1 MSYSDATLDLSG
13 VDVACLSG
21 QNGAGKSALLDAIT
35 WSLWECARASSDE
48 MIRLTEKEMWVDIVF
63 THEGQRYRVRRSRQ
77 KGSSKSGTKGTSKGT
92 LELQVFSSET
102 QVLAAVGAGG
112 ATADAGTSQIGGASD
127 GEGSWRTLTSGSM
140 RETQKT
146 ICDLLRMDFDT
157 FVNSAYLRQGRADEF
172 TTRLPSERKQVLS
185 EILGLSYFDRLQA
198 KAKDSARTLKAKA
211 DYLENALSTQTETE
225 TRFEETKLALAELR
239 VEFEVSSERTQQTA
253 NLLEQLTK
261 DWQQISLAEQRIESS
276 TSQLADLNSDIEKLA
291 AQKLDLERRLGEIDV
306 LLKQSPE
313 IESAAKRF
321 QTLKLE
327 AEELDRKA
335 LSMQELTAQKLDLQ
349 TQLAKIR
356 SRIEYELGG
365 AQANLAETQK
375 RLQKLTADLQDTEK
389 IENSYSHYKELV
401 KQETEMTK
409 CQETFTKLTIRVN
422 ELQSIIAES
431 RIRLEADLGQKELSA
446 QDLEKLLLSK
456 DLLTNQKILLEE
468 ETSQLEKLE
477 TEFDLVQ
484 EKGLQ
489 MKSALETT
497 EQSIEQ
503 LKRNQKENLEK
514 VSELHAHADSSICP
528 LCSAPIVDRAAVV
541 TRYLQQNE
549 AMDAQISELKDQC
562 MRFEIERATLRK
574 QYAELR
580 KTLDGR
586 KRLDIQIGQYNEK
599 LGAIERAENQILQ
612 LKNEV
617 AATRVRLEKLDY
629 AQLEKESLI
638 SLKAEIHKLEFD
650 PLVYSNLQ
658 SQLRMQRHIESRYQ
672 QLQRDKA
679 EVQRLQNELPL
690 YEEKVANLTNQISS
704 ESYGDEIRDQLRS
717 LHEKLNGLGYDRNVH
732 DALKHQISELLPNS
746 ELFRDLQ
753 RALTDRPALE
763 QSEKSCRDMLESKQT
778 LVVSLEGDLMKLK
791 VQVENAPTLKL
802 ELNAKSTELAANQL
816 EREQLGKKVAVL
828 ESTLDRLNKDL
839 GELVAQKKL
848 LEDCKK
854 EIDDF
859 LFLAEAFGKKGI
871 QAVIIENAIP
881 EIETESNRIL
891 SRLTENKMHVGLI
904 TQNKT
909 KSGGITETLELVIA
923 DEMGTRNYEL
933 FSGGEA
939 FKVNFAV
946 RVALSRLLARRSG
959 ARLETLII
967 DEGFGSQDEVSRDRL
982 VKAIRAVQT
991 DFARI
996 LVITH
1001 MADIKEMFPN
1011 QIAVTK
1017 VDGHSQLQLVY

>member
-1 MSYSDATLDLSG
+1 MSYADATLDLSG

-35 WSLWECARASSDE
+35 WSLWENARASSDE
-48 MIRLTEKEMWVDIVF
+48 MIRLNEKEMWVDIVF
-63 THEGQRYRVRRSRQ
+63 LHEGQKYRVRRSRQ
-77 KGSSKSGTKGTSKGT
+77 KGASKSGTKGTSKGT
-92 LELQVFSSET
+92 LELQVFSTET
-102 QVLAAVGAGG
+102 QVLAAVASGG
-112 ATADAGTSQIGGASD
+112 SSGNATQTESGSGD
-127 GEGSWRTLTSGSM
+127 GSWRTLTAGSM

-172 TTRLPSERKQVLS
+172 TTRLPSERKQILS
-185 EILGLSYFDRLQA
+185 EILGLSYFDKLQA
-198 KAKDSARTLKAKA
+198 KAKDTARQLKSKA

-225 TRFEETKLALAELR
+225 TRFNEATAAVTEMR
-239 VEFEVSSERTQQTA
+239 FEFEQCNLRTQSSA
-253 NLLEQLTK
+253 SLVEQLTN
-261 DWQQISLAEQRIESS
+261 DWQQFTLAEQRFDSGRA
-276 TSQLADLNSDIEKLA
+276 QLANLNGDIEKLA
-291 AQKLDLERRLGEIDV
+291 DQKLDLERRLGEIDV

-313 IESAAKRF
+313 IEDAAMRF
-321 QTLKLE
+321 GKLKLE

-335 LSMQELTAQKLDLQ
+335 LTIQELTTQKLELQ

-365 AQANLAETQK
+365 CQANLVEAQK
-375 RLQKLTADLQDTEK
+375 KLSKLTADLQDAEK
-389 IENSYSHYKELV
+389 IETSYAHYKELV
-401 KQETEMTK
+401 KQEADMAK
-409 CQETFTKLTIRVN
+409 CQETFTKLTARVN

-431 RIRLEADLGQKELSA
+431 RIRLEADLGQKEHSS
-446 QDLEKLLLSK
+446 QELEKLLLSK
-456 DLLTNQKILLEE
+456 DSLTNQKLSLED
-468 ETSQLEKLE
+468 ETAQLDKLE

-484 EKGLQ
+484 DKGLQ
-489 MKSALETT
+489 IKSALEAS
-497 EQSIEQ
+497 EQSIEL

-514 VSELHAHADSSICP
+514 VNELHLHADSSICP

-549 AMDAQISELKDQC
+549 AFEGQISDLKDQC
-562 MRFEIERATLRK
+562 MRYEAERTTLRK
-574 QYAELR
+574 QYSELR

-586 KRLDIQIGQYNEK
+586 KRLDVQIGQFNEK
-599 LGAIERAENQILQ
+599 LGSMERAENQILQ
-612 LKNEV
+612 LRDEIISM
-617 AATRVRLEKLDY
+617 RVKLEKLDY

-658 SQLRMQRHIESRYQ
+658 SQLRMQRQIDSRFQ
-672 QLQRDKA
+672 QLQRDKS
-679 EVQRLQNELPL
+679 ELSRLQTDLPI
-690 YEEKVANLTNQISS
+690 YEQKVLELTNQISS
-704 ESYGDEIRDQLRS
+704 ESYGDEIRDQLKA
-717 LHEKLNGLGYDRNVH
+717 LQEKLGALGYDRNAH
-732 DALKHQISELLPNS
+732 DALKKQISELLPNS

-753 RALTDRPALE
+753 RALNDRPALE
-763 QSEKSCRDMLESKQT
+763 LSERSCREMLESKQ
-778 LVVSLEGDLMKLK
+778 LQVLSLENELLKLK
-791 VQVENAPTLKL
+791 AQIENAPALKM
-802 ELNAKSTELAANQL
+802 ELDDKVAELSGHQRD
-816 EREQLGKKVAVL
+816 REELGKKVAVL
-828 ESTLDRLNKDL
+828 ESTIERLNLDL
-839 GELVAQKKL
+839 SEFKLQKKQ

-854 EIDDF
+854 EVDDYV
-859 LFLAEAFGKKGI
+859 FLAEAFGKKGI

-904 TQNKT
+904 TQNKN
-909 KSGGITETLELVIA
+909 KSGSITETLELVIA
-923 DEMGTRNYEL
+923 DEVGTRNYEL

-967 DEGFGSQDEVSRDRL
+967 DEGFGSQDEVSRERL
-982 VKAIRAVQT
+982 VKAIRSVQT

-1001 MADIKEMFPN
+1001 MTDIKEMFPN

-1017 VDGHSQLQLVY
+1017 VNGASQLQLVY

>member
-1 MSYSDATLDLSG
+1 MSYADATLDLSG

-35 WSLWECARASSDE
+35 WALWECARASSDE

-77 KGSSKSGTKGTSKGT
+77 KGASKTGSKSTSKGT
-92 LELQVFSSET
+92 LELQVFSTET
-102 QVLAAVGAGG
+102 PVLAAVGAR
-112 ATADAGTSQIGGASD
+112 TNSTEMMQTEDD
-127 GEGSWRTLTSGSM
+127 GSWRTLTSGSM

-172 TTRLPSERKQVLS
+172 TTRAPAERKQVLS

-211 DYLENALSTQTETE
+211 DYLENALSTQADTESRLQE
-225 TRFEETKLALAELR
+225 AKSSLDQVKA
-239 VEFEVSSERTQQTA
+239 EFEIVNERTQKAA
-253 NLLEQLTK
+253 NLVAQLTT
-261 DWQQISLAEQRIESS
+261 DWQQISLAEQKIQSS
-276 TSQLADLNSDIEKLA
+276 RAQLSDLSGDIEKLT
-291 AQKLDLERRLGEIDV
+291 AQKQDLERRLGEIDALV
-306 LLKQSPE
+306 RQSPE
-313 IESAAKRF
+313 IESAANRF
-321 QTLKLE
+321 QALKLE

-335 LSMQELTAQKLDLQ
+335 LTMQEFTAQKSELQ

-365 AQANLAETQK
+365 AQATLADAQK
-375 RLQKLTADLQDTEK
+375 KIVKLNADLHDSEK
-389 IENSYSHYKELV
+389 IELSYGQYKELV
-401 KQETEMTK
+401 KQEIEMTK
-409 CQETFTKLTIRVN
+409 SQETFTKLTARVN
-422 ELQSIIAES
+422 DLQSIISES

-456 DLLTNQKILLEE
+456 DTLTNQKVQLET
-468 ETSQLEKLE
+468 ETLQMEKLE

-484 EKGLQ
+484 ERGLQ
-489 MKSALETT
+489 IKSSLETT
-497 EQSIEQ
+497 EQAIEL

-514 VSELHAHADSSICP
+514 VAELHAHADSSICP

-541 TRYLQQNE
+541 ARYLKQNE
-549 AMDAQISELKDQC
+549 AMDAQISEHKDQC
-562 MRFEIERATLRK
+562 MRLEVERGNLRK

-580 KTLDGR
+580 KKLDGR
-586 KRLDIQIGQYNEK
+586 KHLDIQIGQYNEK
-599 LGAIERAENQILQ
+599 LGSIERAENQILQ
-612 LKNEV
+612 LKSEIE
-617 AATRVRLEKLDY
+617 TIRLRLEKLDY

-658 SQLRMQRHIESRYQ
+658 SQLRMQRHIEARFQ
-672 QLQRDKA
+672 QLQRDKS
-679 EVQRLQNELPL
+679 ELQRLQTEMPRW
-690 YEEKVANLTNQISS
+690 EETVANLTSQIAG
-704 ESYGDEIRDQLRS
+704 ESYGDEIRDQLKS
-717 LHEKLNGLGYDRNVH
+717 LQEKLNSLAYDRNAH

-753 RALTDRPALE
+753 RALSDKPALE
-763 QSEKSCRDMLESKQT
+763 QSDKACSEMLVSKQAQ
-778 LVVSLEGDLMKLK
+778 VVSLQNDLQKLEAQILSAPHLK
-791 VQVENAPTLKL
+791 VEL
-802 ELNAKSTELAANQL
+802 EAKTGELSANQL
-816 EREQLGKKVAVL
+816 EREALGKRLAVI
-828 ESTLDRLNKDL
+828 ESTIERLNKDL
-839 GELVAQKKL
+839 GEFIAQKKQ

-854 EIDDF
+854 EIDDY

-904 TQNKT
+904 TQNKN
-909 KSGGITETLELVIA
+909 KSGSVTETLELVIA

-967 DEGFGSQDEVSRDRL
+967 DEGFGSQDDISRDRL
-982 VKAIRAVQT
+982 VKAIKAVQT

-1011 QIAVTK
+1011 QIAVSK
-1017 VDGHSQLQLVY
+1017 VDGCSQLQLVY

>member
-63 THEGQRYRVRRSRQ
+63 THEGQKYRVRRSRQ
-77 KGSSKSGTKGTSKGT
+77 KGSSKSGSKGTSKGT

-102 QVLAAVGAGG
+102 QVLAAVGVGAGG
-112 ATADAGTSQIGGASD
+112 SAQATQTE

-172 TTRLPSERKQVLS
+172 TTRPPGERKQVLS
-185 EILGLSYFDRLQA
+185 EILGLSYFDRLQT

-211 DYLENALSTQTETE
+211 DYLENALSTQTDTE
-225 TRFEETKLALAELR
+225 QRFQEATVSLIELKAD
-239 VEFEVSSERTQQTA
+239 FEIVNERTQLVA
-253 NLLEQLTK
+253 NALTELTK
-261 DWQQISLAEQRIESS
+261 TWQQITLAEQKIESS
-276 TSQLADLNSDIEKLA
+276 TSQLANLKGDIEKLA
-291 AQKLDLERRLGEIDV
+291 AQKSDLERRLSEIDA

-313 IESAAKRF
+313 IEKAANRF
-321 QTLKLE
+321 QALKLE

-335 LSMQELTAQKLDLQ
+335 LTMQELTAQKSELQ

-365 AQANLAETQK
+365 AQANLAEAQK
-375 RLQKLTADLQDTEK
+375 KSVKLNADLQDTEK
-389 IENSYSHYKELV
+389 IEHSYSQYKELV
-401 KQETEMTK
+401 KQEIDMTK
-409 CQETFTKLTIRVN
+409 CQETFTKLTARVN
-422 ELQSIIAES
+422 ELQSIISES
-431 RIRLEADLGQKELSA
+431 RIRLEADLGQKELAA
-446 QDLEKLLLSK
+446 QELEKLLLSK
-456 DLLTNQKILLEE
+456 DSLTTQKVQLET
-468 ETSQLEKLE
+468 ETAQMEKLE

-489 MKSALETT
+489 IKSSLEST

-503 LKRNQKENLEK
+503 LRRNQKENLEK
-514 VSELHAHADSSICP
+514 IAELHAHADSSICP

-541 TRYLQQNE
+541 SRYLQQNE
-549 AMDAQISELKDQC
+549 AMDAQISEYKDHC
-562 MRFEIERATLRK
+562 MRLEIERGNLRK
-574 QYAELR
+574 QYADLR

-599 LGAIERAENQILQ
+599 LGSIERAEHQILQ
-612 LKNEV
+612 LKTEIE
-617 AATRVRLEKLDY
+617 ATRLKLEKLDY

-650 PLVYSNLQ
+650 PMIYSNLQ
-658 SQLRMQRHIESRYQ
+658 SQLRMQRHIEARYQ
-672 QLQRDKA
+672 QLQRDKN
-679 EVQRLQNELPL
+679 ELQRLQVEMPN
-690 YEEKVANLTNQISS
+690 YEEKVVAFTNQIAS
-704 ESYGDEIRDQLRS
+704 ESYGDDIRDNLKALQ
-717 LHEKLNGLGYDRNVH
+717 EKLNMLKYDRNEH

-753 RALTDRPALE
+753 RALSDRPALE
-763 QSEKSCRDMLESKQT
+763 QSDKSCRDMLENKQT
-778 LVVSLEGDLMKLK
+778 QVVSLESDL
-791 VQVENAPTLKL
+791 QI
-802 ELNAKSTELAANQL
+802 LNAQIQSAPHLRIELDAKSAELAANQL
-816 EREQLGKKVAVL
+816 EREALGKRVAVV
-828 ESTLDRLNKDL
+828 ESTIDRLNKDL
-839 GELVAQKKL
+839 GEFVAQKKQ
-848 LEDCKK
+848 LEECKK
-854 EIDDF
+854 EIDDY

-909 KSGGITETLELVIA
+909 KTGGITETLELVIA

-1017 VDGHSQLQLVY
+1017 VDGKSQLQLVY

>member
-102 QVLAAVGAGG
+102 QVLATVGALGTTNTVE
-112 ATADAGTSQIGGASD
+112 AAHDASAAD
-127 GEGSWRTLTSGSM
+127 GEGSWRTLTAGSM

-172 TTRLPSERKQVLS
+172 TTRSPSERKQVLS

-211 DYLENALSTQTETE
+211 DYLENALSTQTEIE
-225 TRFEETKLALAELR
+225 TRFEETKSSLAELR
-239 VEFEVSSERTQQTA
+239 VEFELSSERTQTSA

-276 TSQLADLNSDIEKLA
+276 TSQLTDLNSDIEKLA
-291 AQKLDLERRLGEIDV
+291 AQKLDLERRLGEIDT

-313 IESAAKRF
+313 IESAANRF

-335 LSMQELTAQKLDLQ
+335 LTMQELTAQKLDLQ

-375 RLQKLTADLQDTEK
+375 RLVKLTNDLQDTEK
-389 IENSYSHYKELV
+389 IESSYGHYKELV

-409 CQETFTKLTIRVN
+409 CQETFTKLTVRVN

-446 QDLEKLLLSK
+446 QELEKLLLSK
-456 DLLTNQKILLEE
+456 DLLTNQKLLLEE
-468 ETSQLEKLE
+468 ETVQLEKLE

-489 MKSALETT
+489 IKSALEST

-503 LKRNQKENLEK
+503 LKRNQRENLEK
-514 VSELHAHADSSICP
+514 VTELHAHADSSICP

-562 MRFEIERATLRK
+562 MRFELERAALRK

-586 KRLDIQIGQYNEK
+586 KRLDLQIGQYNER
-599 LGAIERAENQILQ
+599 LGSIERAENQILQ
-612 LKNEV
+612 LKNEI
-617 AATRVRLEKLDY
+617 AATRIRLEKLDY

-658 SQLRMQRHIESRYQ
+658 SQLRMQRHIEARYQ

-679 EVQRLQNELPL
+679 EMLRLQTELPN
-690 YEEKVANLTNQISS
+690 YEEKVTNLTNQISS
-704 ESYGDEIRDQLRS
+704 ESYGDEIRDQLKS
-717 LHEKLNGLGYDRNVH
+717 LHEKLNALGYDRNVH
-732 DALKHQISELLPNS
+732 DSLKHQISELLPNS

-753 RALTDRPALE
+753 RALADRPALE
-763 QSEKSCRDMLESKQT
+763 QSVKSCRDMLESKQT
-778 LVVSLEGDLMKLK
+778 LVVSLEGDLIKLK
-791 VQVENAPTLKL
+791 TQVENAPNLKL
-802 ELNAKSTELAANQL
+802 ELDAKSIELAANQL
-816 EREQLGKKVAVL
+816 EREQLGKRVAVL
-828 ESTLDRLNKDL
+828 ESTLERLNKDL

-1001 MADIKEMFPN
+1001 MSDIKEMFPN

>member
-1 MSYSDATLDLSG
+1 MSYADATLDLSG

-35 WSLWECARASSDE
+35 WALWECARASSDE

-77 KGSSKSGTKGTSKGT
+77 KGASKTGSKSTSKGT
-92 LELQVFSSET
+92 LELQVFSTET
-102 QVLAAVGAGG
+102 PVLAAVGAR
-112 ATADAGTSQIGGASD
+112 TNSTEMMQTEDD
-127 GEGSWRTLTSGSM
+127 GSWRTLTSGSM

-172 TTRLPSERKQVLS
+172 TTRAPAERKQVLS

-211 DYLENALSTQTETE
+211 DYLENALSTQADTESRLQE
-225 TRFEETKLALAELR
+225 AKSSLDQVKA
-239 VEFEVSSERTQQTA
+239 EFEIVNERTQLAA
-253 NLLEQLTK
+253 NLVAQLTA
-261 DWQQISLAEQRIESS
+261 DWQQISLAEQKIQSS
-276 TSQLADLNSDIEKLA
+276 RAQLSDLSGDIEKLT
-291 AQKLDLERRLGEIDV
+291 AQKQDLERRLGEIDALV
-306 LLKQSPE
+306 RQSPE
-313 IESAAKRF
+313 IESAANRF
-321 QTLKLE
+321 QALKLE

-335 LSMQELTAQKLDLQ
+335 LTMQEFTAQKSELQ

-365 AQANLAETQK
+365 AQATLADAQK
-375 RLQKLTADLQDTEK
+375 KIVKLNADLHDSEK
-389 IENSYSHYKELV
+389 IELSYGQYKELV
-401 KQETEMTK
+401 KQEIEMTK
-409 CQETFTKLTIRVN
+409 SQETFTKLTARVN
-422 ELQSIIAES
+422 DLQSIISES

-456 DLLTNQKILLEE
+456 DTLTNQKVQLET
-468 ETSQLEKLE
+468 ETLQMEKLE

-484 EKGLQ
+484 ERGLQ
-489 MKSALETT
+489 IKSSLETT
-497 EQSIEQ
+497 EQAIEL

-514 VSELHAHADSSICP
+514 VAELHAHADSSICP

-541 TRYLQQNE
+541 ARYLKQNE
-549 AMDAQISELKDQC
+549 AMDAQISEHKDQC
-562 MRFEIERATLRK
+562 MRLEVERANLRK

-580 KTLDGR
+580 KKLDGR
-586 KRLDIQIGQYNEK
+586 KHLDIQIGQYNEK
-599 LGAIERAENQILQ
+599 LGSIERAENQILQ
-612 LKNEV
+612 LKSEIE
-617 AATRVRLEKLDY
+617 TIRLRLEKLDY

-658 SQLRMQRHIESRYQ
+658 SQLRMQRHIEARFQ
-672 QLQRDKA
+672 QLQRDKS
-679 EVQRLQNELPL
+679 ELQRLQAEMPRW
-690 YEEKVANLTNQISS
+690 EETVANLTSQIAG
-704 ESYGDEIRDQLRS
+704 ESYGDEIRDQLKS
-717 LHEKLNGLGYDRNVH
+717 LQEKLNSLAYDRNAH

-753 RALTDRPALE
+753 RALSDKPALE
-763 QSEKSCRDMLESKQT
+763 QSDKACSEMLVSKQAQ
-778 LVVSLEGDLMKLK
+778 VVSLQNDLQKLEAQILSAPHLK
-791 VQVENAPTLKL
+791 VEL
-802 ELNAKSTELAANQL
+802 EAKTGELAANQL
-816 EREQLGKKVAVL
+816 EREALGKRLAVI
-828 ESTLDRLNKDL
+828 ESTIERLNKDL
-839 GELVAQKKL
+839 GEFIAQKKQ

-854 EIDDF
+854 EIDDY

-904 TQNKT
+904 TQNKN
-909 KSGGITETLELVIA
+909 KSGSVTETLELVIA

-967 DEGFGSQDEVSRDRL
+967 DEGFGSQDDISRDRL
-982 VKAIRAVQT
+982 VKAIKAVQT

-1011 QIAVTK
+1011 QIAVSK
-1017 VDGHSQLQLVY
+1017 VDGCSQLQLVY

>member
-1 MSYSDATLDLSG
+1 MSYADATLDLSG

-35 WSLWECARASSDE
+35 WALWECARASSDE

-77 KGSSKSGTKGTSKGT
+77 KGASKTGSKSTSKGT

-102 QVLAAVGAGG
+102 AVLAAVGARSSS
-112 ATADAGTSQIGGASD
+112 TETMQTED
-127 GEGSWRTLTSGSM
+127 EGSWRTLTSGSM

-172 TTRLPSERKQVLS
+172 TTRAPAERKQVLS

-211 DYLENALSTQTETE
+211 DYLENALSTQTDTE
-225 TRFEETKLALAELR
+225 NRLR
-239 VEFEVSSERTQQTA
+239 EAGTSLDQLKAEFETVNERTQLAATLVA
-253 NLLEQLTK
+253 QLTT
-261 DWQQISLAEQRIESS
+261 DWQQITLAEQKLQSS
-276 TSQLADLNSDIEKLA
+276 RAQLSDLSGDIEKLT
-291 AQKLDLERRLGEIDV
+291 AQKQDLERRLSEIDALV
-306 LLKQSPE
+306 RQSPE
-313 IESAAKRF
+313 IESAANRF

-335 LSMQELTAQKLDLQ
+335 LTMQEFTAQKSELQ

-365 AQANLAETQK
+365 AQATLADAQK
-375 RLQKLTADLQDTEK
+375 KIVKLNADLLDSEK
-389 IENSYSHYKELV
+389 IEHSYSQYKELV

-409 CQETFTKLTIRVN
+409 SQETFTKLTARVN
-422 ELQSIIAES
+422 ELQSIISES

-456 DLLTNQKILLEE
+456 ELLTNQKVQLET
-468 ETSQLEKLE
+468 ETLQMEKLE

-484 EKGLQ
+484 ERGLQ
-489 MKSALETT
+489 IKSSLETT
-497 EQSIEQ
+497 EQAIEL

-514 VSELHAHADSSICP
+514 VAELHAHADSSICP

-541 TRYLQQNE
+541 ARYLKQNE
-549 AMDAQISELKDQC
+549 AMDAQISEHKDQC
-562 MRFEIERATLRK
+562 MRLEIERANLRK

-580 KTLDGR
+580 KKLDGR
-586 KRLDIQIGQYNEK
+586 KHLDIQIGQYNEK
-599 LGAIERAENQILQ
+599 LGSIERAENQISQ
-612 LKNEV
+612 LKSEIE
-617 AATRVRLEKLDY
+617 RIRLRLEKLDY

-658 SQLRMQRHIESRYQ
+658 SQLRMQRHIEARFQ
-672 QLQRDKA
+672 QLQRDKS
-679 EVQRLQNELPL
+679 ELQRLQAEMPKW
-690 YEEKVANLTNQISS
+690 EETVANLTSQIAS
-704 ESYGDEIRDQLRS
+704 ESYGDEIRDQLKS
-717 LHEKLNGLGYDRNVH
+717 LQEKLNLLAYDRNAH

-753 RALTDRPALE
+753 RALSDKPALE
-763 QSEKSCRDMLESKQT
+763 QSDKACAEMLQSKHAQ
-778 LVVSLEGDLMKLK
+778 VVSLQADLQKLEAQILSAPHLK
-791 VQVENAPTLKL
+791 VEL
-802 ELNAKSTELAANQL
+802 EAKKADLDANQL
-816 EREQLGKKVAVL
+816 EREALGKRLAVI
-828 ESTLDRLNKDL
+828 ESTIERLNKDL
-839 GELVAQKKL
+839 GEFIAQKKQ

-854 EIDDF
+854 EIDDY

-904 TQNKT
+904 TQNKN
-909 KSGGITETLELVIA
+909 KSGTVTETLELVIA

-967 DEGFGSQDEVSRDRL
+967 DEGFGSQDDVSRDRL
-982 VKAIRAVQT
+982 VKAIKAVQT

-1017 VDGHSQLQLVY
+1017 VDGCSQLQLVY